1 MNMKSTETC
10 RTDEKYK
17 AGDNVYNK
25 HVDSLEWKGPGVI
38 VGQDASVLFVRPGG
52 THIRVHHLKVRKVK
66 TDNVAHVIDDDMEND
81 TCTEQRQPD
90 ETQSTEKITTEVSQG
105 LGEAEPTGRTTRG
118 ENLTSPQMQ
127 RRHSH

>member
-10 RTDEKYK
+10 HTDEKYK

-38 VGQDASVLFVRPGG
+38 VGQDASVPFVRPGG
-52 THIRVHHLKVRKVK
+52 TCIRVHHLRVRKVK

-81 TCTEQRQPD
+81 TCTEKRQPD
-90 ETQSTEKITTEVSQG
+90 ETQSTEKITTGVEGS
-105 LGEAEPTGRTTRG
+105 
-118 ENLTSPQMQ
+118 
-127 RRHSH
+127 

>member
-52 THIRVHHLKVRKVK
+52 THIRVHHLRVRKVK

-90 ETQSTEKITTEVSQG
+90 ETQSTERLQLKYH
-105 LGEAEPTGRTTRG
+105 RG
-118 ENLTSPQMQ
+118 WGKLSPQEGLQ
-127 RRHSH
+127 EGRI